1 MDTEDD
7 ALLAP
12 ASAPAS
18 EVESVDDE
26 EIVED
31 GSTSDSQGIVR
42 LWVSEGRITRVRVS
56 PQWHARLGRR
66 SLADCFTQALLMSQ
80 MTVAEVQP
88 AQVNHHDDV
97 DFSRVPPVSEQALAA
112 FQTAFDEVER
122 RRGLALQREDEQQ
135 PASRAAVTGK
145 SAGVTVTLSD
155 GGLAESVSLDKAWLE
170 SAQAGAI
177 GTHVLRAAESAH
189 AKFVPA
195 EHERGELDD
204 IEEEHELLLAAFT
217 TMLNPKEPS

>member
-26 EIVED
+26 DIVED

-42 LWVSEGRITRVRVS
+42 VWVSEGRITRVRVS

-66 SLADCFTQALLMSQ
+66 SLADCFTQALLMAQ
-80 MTVAEVQP
+80 MTVAEVHP

-97 DFSRVPPVSEQALAA
+97 DFSRGWKVHRLGPSVPTCCV
-112 FQTAFDEVER
+112 R
-122 RRGLALQREDEQQ
+122 RRAPMRNSS
-135 PASRAAVTGK
+135 PSSTSVVNSMTSRRST
-145 SAGVTVTLSD
+145 SSC
-155 GGLAESVSLDKAWLE
+155 SLH
-170 SAQAGAI
+170 SGQC
-177 GTHVLRAAESAH
+177 
-189 AKFVPA
+189 
-195 EHERGELDD
+195 
-204 IEEEHELLLAAFT
+204 
-217 TMLNPKEPS
+217 